1 MTALLKGKQGRFR
14 QNLLGKRVDYSG
26 RSVIVVGPELKMYQ
40 CGIPKEMAIELFKPF
55 VMKKLVDRGICLNI
69 KNAKRVIERAQ
80 DDVVWDI
87 LEEVI
92 KDHPVLLNRA
102 PSLHRLSI
110 QAFEPVLVE
119 GRAIKLH
126 PLVCSAFNADF
137 DGDQM
142 AVHVPLSIEARTEA
156 RFLMLST
163 NNILKLSDGKPV
175 VSPTQDMV
183 IGSYYMTMIREDGLE
198 EDKRRCFRNPEE
210 ALMAYQAGHI
220 TLQTPIHVRVSK
232 VIGGNKYSKI
242 LKNTTIGR
250 IIFNTAIP
258 QDLHFVPRNTP
269 EQKLDLEIN
278 TTVDKKVLSK
288 IVDACF
294 KYKGATETSII
305 LDKIKAQGY
314 KYSTIGA
321 ITASVF
327 DMHVPPMKKEIIAQA
342 DENVVKIEK
351 QFKKG
356 LLTEEDRYKQTIAVW
371 QKAIAD
377 INVELKKGLDD
388 FNPIWMMANSGARG
402 SMTQISQLCGMKGLV
417 ADPSGRTI
425 ELPIK
430 ASLRE
435 GLSVLEYFISSH
447 GGRKGMADTALKTAD
462 SGYLTRRLVDVCQ
475 DVIVNE
481 LDCGD
486 TRGMDIVL
494 EGDNTKEF
502 IERIDG
508 RYVMTDIL
516 GDKGEVI
523 VEKDAMI
530 SPEQAQAIA
539 NAGIRK
545 VKIRSIL
552 NCKSAHG
559 VCAKCYGKNMAS
571 GNSVKL
577 GEAVGIIAAQSIGEP
592 GTQLTMR
599 TFHTGGVALSG
610 DITNGLP
617 RVEELFEAR
626 RPKGQA
632 LVAEIAGEVSIDNE
646 KHVLTI
652 LPAKADSEKKDYKL
666 VFGQKLKVENG
677 QKVAAGEVLT
687 QGSIYPQDLLRTKGA
702 KDVQEYIIKEVKIPY
717 ASAGVDINE
726 KHIEIVVRQ
735 MLRKVKIENQGDTS
749 MMPGEYVDIFAYEA
763 ENEKTIE
770 EGGRPAIAKR
780 TLLGITKAALATES
794 FLSAASFQETA
805 KVLTE
810 AAIKNKVDHLIGLKE
825 NVILGKLIPAGT
837 GMKRYRNIVALPA
850 NGVENHIVEEN
861 IEHKFAGE
869 DDIED

>member
-1 MTALLKGKQGRFR
+1 
-14 QNLLGKRVDYSG
+14 
-26 RSVIVVGPELKMYQ
+26 
-40 CGIPKEMAIELFKPF
+40 
-55 VMKKLVDRGICLNI
+55 
-69 KNAKRVIERAQ
+69 
-80 DDVVWDI
+80 
-87 LEEVI
+87 
-92 KDHPVLLNRA
+92 
-102 PSLHRLSI
+102 
-110 QAFEPVLVE
+110 
-119 GRAIKLH
+119 
-126 PLVCSAFNADF
+126 
-137 DGDQM
+137 
-142 AVHVPLSIEARTEA
+142 
-156 RFLMLST
+156 
-163 NNILKLSDGKPV
+163 
-175 VSPTQDMV
+175 
-183 IGSYYMTMIREDGLE
+183 
-198 EDKRRCFRNPEE
+198 
-210 ALMAYQAGHI
+210 
-220 TLQTPIHVRVSK
+220 
-232 VIGGNKYSKI
+232 
-242 LKNTTIGR
+242 
-250 IIFNTAIP
+250 
-258 QDLHFVPRNTP
+258 
-269 EQKLDLEIN
+269 
-278 TTVDKKVLSK
+278 
-288 IVDACF
+288 
-294 KYKGATETSII
+294 
-305 LDKIKAQGY
+305 
-314 KYSTIGA
+314 
-321 ITASVF
+321 
-327 DMHVPPMKKEIIAQA
+327 
-342 DENVVKIEK
+342 
-351 QFKKG
+351 
-356 LLTEEDRYKQTIAVW
+356 
-371 QKAIAD
+371 
-377 INVELKKGLDD
+377 
-388 FNPIWMMANSGARG
+388 
-402 SMTQISQLCGMKGLV
+402 
-417 ADPSGRTI
+417 
-425 ELPIK
+425 
-430 ASLRE
+430 
-435 GLSVLEYFISSH
+435 
-447 GGRKGMADTALKTAD
+447 
-462 SGYLTRRLVDVCQ
+462 
-475 DVIVNE
+475 
-481 LDCGD
+481 
-486 TRGMDIVL
+486 GMDIVL

-516 GDKGEVI
+516 GDSGDVI
-523 VEKDAMI
+523 AEKDTMI

-632 LVAEIAGEVSIDNE
+632 LIADIAGEVSIDSE

-652 LPAKADSEKKDYKL
+652 LPAKADSAKVDYKL
-666 VFGQKLKVENG
+666 IFGQKLKVENG

-810 AAIKNKVDHLIGLKE
+810 AAIKNKVDHLVGLKE

-850 NGVENHIVEEN
+850 NGAENHIVEEN
-861 IEHKFAGE
+861 IENKFAGE